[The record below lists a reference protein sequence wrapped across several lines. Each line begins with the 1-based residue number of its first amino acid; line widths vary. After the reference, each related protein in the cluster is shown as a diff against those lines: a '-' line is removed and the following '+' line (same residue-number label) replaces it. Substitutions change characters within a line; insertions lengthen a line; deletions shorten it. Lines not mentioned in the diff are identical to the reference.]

1 MKRNL
6 LLAATSFTML
16 SANPS
21 FAQTDADNFY
31 RSNVVNREK
40 VSFPNQ
46 YKMKVAGNLFLPKE
60 MKADEKRPAI
70 IVGHPQRAEC

>member
-31 RSNVVNREK
+31 RSNVVNCCFSCYKGMWLRE
-40 VSFPNQ
+40 
-46 YKMKVAGNLFLPKE
+46 YT
-60 MKADEKRPAI
+60 
-70 IVGHPQRAEC
+70 